1 MTILIDTNI
10 LLRLLQHAPP
20 HCALVERA
28 VGTLRTRNETL
39 NRIAPE
45 PDGILGRGDSAPS
58 ENGLG
63 MTVENAAGELTS
75 FQRLFTLLPE
85 TASVYQEWERLV
97 SRYQVSGKNSH
108 DAHIVAAMN
117 VHAITRILTLN
128 VRDFTRYSDIS
139 AVTPRVLPERYFMF
153 KEGSCGGSLMLG
165 QGNSSRSYR
174 DPAMCCRMSAR
185 VANSAAAISAAW
197 RRLCSAGL
205 RFAEGTE
212 EQ

>member
-1 MTILIDTNI
+1 MTILTDTNI
-10 LLRLLQHAPP
+10 LLRLLQPHHP

-39 NRIAPE
+39 NVLPQNLMEFWAVATRP
-45 PDGILGRGDSAPS
+45 PS

-139 AVTPRVLPERYFMF
+139 AVH
-153 KEGSCGGSLMLG
+153 
-165 QGNSSRSYR
+165 
-174 DPAMCCRMSAR
+174 PAS
-185 VANSAAAISAAW
+185 VA
-197 RRLCSAGL
+197 
-205 RFAEGTE
+205 
-212 EQ
+212 